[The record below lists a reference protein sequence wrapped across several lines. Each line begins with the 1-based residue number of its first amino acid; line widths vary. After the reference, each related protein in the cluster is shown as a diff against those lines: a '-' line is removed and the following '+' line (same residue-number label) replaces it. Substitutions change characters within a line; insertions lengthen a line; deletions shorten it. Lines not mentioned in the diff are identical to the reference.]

1 MEEVSKKLGSKG
13 ILDDEGEASCC
24 WKNNIAVQ
32 QRQHCEN
39 YECDKKR
46 DHSSKKPFSLGVNL
60 KKAHRVD
67 WI

>member
-24 WKNNIAVQ
+24 WKKNIAVQ

-39 YECDKKR
+39 EKCDR
-46 DHSSKKPFSLGVNL
+46 GIIAE
-60 KKAHRVD
+60 KAFLARSEF
-67 WI
+67 